1 MGLCQKCSE
10 LVLSAFFLHYVGS
23 SEIVLLRATLAA
35 SLSSMAARLA
45 SRSWSC
51 GSLVAGAAAVAES
64 LTRWCPPSRN
74 LELLSETAGLDE
86 AALEAMLEAEM
97 PVHES

>member
-1 MGLCQKCSE
+1 
-10 LVLSAFFLHYVGS
+10 
-23 SEIVLLRATLAA
+23 
-35 SLSSMAARLA
+35 MAARLA

-51 GSLVAGAAAVAES
+51 GSLVAGAAAVADQMVS
-64 LTRWCPPSRN
+64 PFPDVVQKN

-86 AALEAMLEAEM
+86 AALQAMLEAEM